1 MEQLQK
7 AYTPEQVA
15 GMLQFN
21 KNTIYDLIGK
31 GEIIA
36 KKFGKAYRI
45 PSTSISFIF
54 TGLDYDIYQ
63 AEQEDIQN
71 LTTVNSAIKDVRN
84 GRK

>member
-15 GMLQFN
+15 SMLQFN

-31 GEIIA
+31 GEIVA
-36 KKFGKAYRI
+36 KKFGRTYRI

-63 AEQEDIQN
+63 AEQEDLRN
-71 LTTVNSAIKDVRN
+71 LDIVNSAIKDVRD
-84 GRK
+84 GYQ

>member
-36 KKFGKAYRI
+36 KKFGKVYRI

-63 AEQEDIQN
+63 AEQEDLQN
-71 LTTVNSAIKDVRN
+71 LSTVNSAVKDVRN
-84 GRK
+84 ERR